1 MKLKHIAFA
10 SLLACA
16 STAWGQS
23 GVTLY
28 GVTDVN
34 LEFANNVGAVPQ
46 AANKYSPGPA
56 NHVVRMDSGGLAG
69 SRWGLRGVEDLGGGL
84 SALFVLES
92 GFGLNNGSLQQSGR
106 LFGRQ
111 AFVGL
116 KSAQFGQITFGRQYA
131 SMFEGLANFSP
142 TAYATQYEPAV
153 LQVGPNYRLDNTAKY
168 TGTFGPVTAVA
179 HWSFGA
185 GLALPP
191 ASPAAPQTVVGGNGE
206 VPGQLHRDSAYG
218 TGLTYDSGSFAA
230 TVGYDQ
236 YNPTIGTGTGSF
248 RKAAIAASYTLD
260 KVKVMGGYRW
270 GKNIDQTGATLLRDD
285 MYWVGASYQVA
296 WQVALVADY
305 ALSKRTDVYL
315 TTAYAKNAGLTLDSA
330 ATAYAT
336 SLSLGNS
343 YALGAGQTSM
353 MGIALGIRHKF

>member
-116 KSAQFGQITFGRQYA
+116 KSAQFGQITF
-131 SMFEGLANFSP
+131 
-142 TAYATQYEPAV
+142 
-153 LQVGPNYRLDNTAKY
+153 
-168 TGTFGPVTAVA
+168 
-179 HWSFGA
+179 
-185 GLALPP
+185 
-191 ASPAAPQTVVGGNGE
+191 
-206 VPGQLHRDSAYG
+206 
-218 TGLTYDSGSFAA
+218 
-230 TVGYDQ
+230 
-236 YNPTIGTGTGSF
+236 
-248 RKAAIAASYTLD
+248 
-260 KVKVMGGYRW
+260 
-270 GKNIDQTGATLLRDD
+270 
-285 MYWVGASYQVA
+285 
-296 WQVALVADY
+296 
-305 ALSKRTDVYL
+305 
-315 TTAYAKNAGLTLDSA
+315 
-330 ATAYAT
+330 
-336 SLSLGNS
+336 
-343 YALGAGQTSM
+343 
-353 MGIALGIRHKF
+353 